1 MNNLGYCCIC
11 LGIND
16 KKPKKDHVLVNR
28 GMIKKTF
35 ETRGLDY
42 VSELVILNLNDLS
55 KIIDYNIENNIY
67 LYRMSSDMF
76 PWLTHYDI
84 KKLPKFNII
93 KNILKKIGQKIISNN
108 IRVSFHAPPFCVIA
122 SENENVVRN
131 SIDELNKHS
140 EIMDIMGL
148 EQSTYYP
155 INVHINSTKPN
166 KESACNRFCKEFYNL
181 SESCQKRLTVEND
194 DSINQYSVKY
204 LFDNVYKKI
213 SIPIVFDQHHFKYGT
228 QEQTIEE
235 SLKTAL
241 STWTT
246 KPLTHISSSKCIED
260 LKSTPTAH
268 ADYIYEEI
276 VTFNMEF
283 DIEIEAKKKD
293 LALLKYRKEF
303 NTL

>member
-16 KKPKKDHVLVNR
+16 KKSKKEHVLVNR

-35 ETRGLDY
+35 ESKGLEY
-42 VSELVILNLNDLS
+42 VSELSILNLNDLS
-55 KIIDYNIENNIY
+55 KIIDYNIKNNIY
-67 LYRMSSDMF
+67 VYRMSSDMF

-93 KNILKKIGQKIISNN
+93 ENILKRIGQKIISNN

-122 SENENVVRN
+122 SENENVVKN

-148 EQSTYYP
+148 EQNTYYP

-166 KESACNRFCKEFYNL
+166 REIASDRFCNQYNNL
-181 SESCQKRLTVEND
+181 SESCKKRLTVEND

-204 LFDNVYKKI
+204 LYDNIYKRI

-228 QEQTIEE
+228 QEQNIEE

-241 STWTT
+241 STWKT

-260 LKSTPTAH
+260 SNSTPTAH
-268 ADYIYEEI
+268 ADFIYDEI
-276 VTFNMEF
+276 LTFNMEF

-293 LALLKYRKEF
+293 LALLRYRKEF
-303 NTL
+303 LK